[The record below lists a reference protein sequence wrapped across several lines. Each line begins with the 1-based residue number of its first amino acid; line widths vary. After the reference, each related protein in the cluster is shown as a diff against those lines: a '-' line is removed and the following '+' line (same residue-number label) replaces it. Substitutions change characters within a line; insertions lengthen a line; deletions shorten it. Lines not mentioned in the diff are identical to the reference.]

1 MLKNLL
7 IAFLLLNS
15 LFSFAQSKNE
25 KVEYRIRRA
34 TSPLKIDGI
43 VDEKAWADA
52 QLATN
57 FYQVLPM
64 DTSYA
69 KVRTDVKMTYDDK
82 NLYVVFINYDKLPGP
97 YMVESLKRDFSFGKN
112 DNDLLFI
119 DTFDDQTNV

>member
-34 TSPLKIDGI
+34 TSPIKIDGI

-82 NLYVVFINYDKLPGP
+82 NLYVVFINYDKLLGHIWWN
-97 YMVESLKRDFSFGKN
+97 L
-112 DNDLLFI
+112 
-119 DTFDDQTNV
+119 